1 MNSTNRGLNRFLLL
15 VVGLLLLVLGAG
27 SIALAAVPSILQN
40 WKSQA
45 DSITRSAPDFVA
57 APAVGQVSL
66 LTVVIGV
73 VAVVLALL
81 LILFIVRHGQ
91 GRTSRVIDDRTSDT
105 GRTLIDLGV
114 PKSLLAAELDDRD
127 EFVSTRIS
135 AYEVKGTPTLK
146 VSVQCRRGVSPVE
159 ASRIVTEALYGLDEV
174 LGTRLPAM
182 VQVTG
187 GFRSRTASRARL
199 A

>member
-27 SIALAAVPSILQN
+27 SIALAAVPSVLQN

-73 VAVVLALL
+73 VAIVLALL

-159 ASRIVTEALYGLDEV
+159 ASRIVTEALYGMDQV

>member
-1 MNSTNRGLNRFLLL
+1 MNGTNRGLNRFFLL
-15 VVGLLLLVLGAG
+15 VVGLVLLALGAG
-27 SIALAAVPSILQN
+27 AIALAALPNVLADWGN
-40 WKSQA
+40 QA
-45 DSITRSAPDFVA
+45 RSVAGNAPDWVA
-57 APAVGQVSL
+57 APSVGQVSL
-66 LTVVIGV
+66 LTVLIGV
-73 VAVVLALL
+73 VAVILALL
-81 LILFIVRHGQ
+81 LILFIARHGQ

-105 GRTLIDLGV
+105 GRTLVDLGV

-159 ASRIVTEALYGLDEV
+159 ASRIVTEALYGMDQV